1 MNPLDLTR
9 GRDGLRTRTGVA
21 TAVVVNNSDPEGL
34 GRVKLQFPWSVDE
47 SESYWARV
55 VAFMAGDDRGG
66 YFLPEVGDEVL
77 AAFENGDV
85 EHPIVL
91 GALWNGEDRPPE
103 TNADGENNIRRIKSR
118 SGHQIVF
125 DDTGGSEKV
134 QLRSSAGHEITLDD
148 AAGGEKI
155 TVRDK
160 SGSEIVLDAVARKIS
175 IKSGM
180 SISLE
185 GQTIEIKAA
194 ATLTL
199 QGGIVR
205 IN

>member
-1 MNPLDLTR
+1 MNPLDLTH
-9 GRDGLRTRTGVA
+9 GSGGLRTRAGVA
-21 TAVVVNNSDPEGL
+21 VAVVVNNSDPEGL

-55 VAFMAGDDRGG
+55 VTFMAGDDRGG

-77 AAFENGDV
+77 AAFENGDA

-125 DDTGGSEKV
+125 DDTGGGEKV
-134 QLRSSAGHEITLDD
+134 QLHSAAGHEITLDD

-160 SGSEIVLDAVARKIS
+160 SGSEIVLDAVAQKIS